1 VFTWLNKKKYTG
13 MWAYGKFNGNG
24 RLEWDNGD
32 IYEGSYR
39 NDKKHGFG
47 CMKLTNGYKY
57 IG

>member
-1 VFTWLNKKKYTG
+1 